1 MRNLIEEYLPIL
13 CFILVVL
20 IGLSRLPKR
29 IDKEKFEE
37 LVTNK
42 KRLKTR
48 AVSQKKKGRISDL
61 LDTRKKNLTLLIDKT
76 HSPLHVDEIYAKNR
90 QTLVI
95 GGFLALLILLLL
107 KSVLFGTLILLIT
120 LALCYKPDYD
130 LKSAYKQ
137 RCELF
142 TEELPNFIMNIN
154 MSLNAG
160 LEINPAMEQASQTVD
175 DLIRDEFVRL
185 LTESKVNPD
194 KLSDVY
200 RNLSNRIETEEVQ
213 IFANTILT
221 GLQNGTSMEKIFD
234 GESKRLKKT
243 KVTLARMKLDKAE
256 SSATLLAIALTL
268 FPGIIMIIAPF
279 MLNS

>member
-1 MRNLIEEYLPIL
+1 MRIMIEEYLPIL

-48 AVSQKKKGRISDL
+48 AVSQKNKGRISDL
-61 LDTRKKNLTLLIDKT
+61 LDTRRKNLTLLIDKT
-76 HSPLHVDEIYAKNR
+76 HSPLHVDEIYAKNKK
-90 QTLVI
+90 TLVI
-95 GGFLALLILLLL
+95 GGFLALLVLLLL
-107 KSVLFGTLILLIT
+107 KSVLFGALILLIT
-120 LALCYKPDYD
+120 LAFCYKPDYD

>member
-13 CFILVVL
+13 CFVLVIL

-61 LDTRKKNLTLLIDKT
+61 LDTRRKNLTLLIDKT

-95 GGFLALLILLLL
+95 GGFLALLVLLLL
-107 KSVLFGTLILLIT
+107 KSVLFGALILLIT

>member
-61 LDTRKKNLTLLIDKT
+61 LDTRRKNLTLLIDKT
-76 HSPLHVDEIYAKNR
+76 HSPLHVDEIYAKNK

-95 GGFLALLILLLL
+95 GGFLALLVLLLL
-107 KSVLFGTLILLIT
+107 KSVLFGALILLIT

>member
-13 CFILVVL
+13 CFVLVVL

-61 LDTRKKNLTLLIDKT
+61 LDTRRKNLTLLIDKT
-76 HSPLHVDEIYAKNR
+76 HSPLHVDEIYAKNK

-95 GGFLALLILLLL
+95 GGFLALLVLLLL
-107 KSVLFGTLILLIT
+107 KSVLFGALILLIT
-120 LALCYKPDYD
+120 LAFCYKPDYD

>member
-1 MRNLIEEYLPIL
+1 MRIMIEEYLPIL

-42 KRLKTR
+42 KRIKTR

-61 LDTRKKNLTLLIDKT
+61 LDTRRKNLILLIDKT

-95 GGFLALLILLLL
+95 GGFLALLVLLLL
-107 KSVLFGTLILLIT
+107 KSVLFGALILLIT

>member
-13 CFILVVL
+13 CFVLIVL

-61 LDTRKKNLTLLIDKT
+61 LDTRRKNLTLLIDKT

-107 KSVLFGTLILLIT
+107 KSVLFGALILLIT

>member
-1 MRNLIEEYLPIL
+1 MRIMIEEYLPIL

-61 LDTRKKNLTLLIDKT
+61 LDTRRKNLTLLIDKT
-76 HSPLHVDEIYAKNR
+76 HSPLHVDEIYAKNK

-95 GGFLALLILLLL
+95 GGFLALLVLLLL
-107 KSVLFGTLILLIT
+107 KSVLFGALILLIT

>member
-1 MRNLIEEYLPIL
+1 MRNLLEEYLPFL
-13 CFILVVL
+13 VFILVIL
-20 IGLSRLPKR
+20 IGLNRLPKR
-29 IDKEKFEE
+29 IDKVRFEE

-42 KRLKTR
+42 KVLKTR
-48 AVSQKKKGRISDL
+48 KTSEEKKGKISQI
-61 LDTRKKNLTLLIDKT
+61 LDTRRKNLNVLIDKT
-76 HSPLHVDEIYAKNR
+76 HSPLHVDDIYAKNKKVLMIGIVIFILVAVLMKS
-90 QTLVI
+90 TLFAV
-95 GGFLALLILLLL
+95 LVLLG
-107 KSVLFGTLILLIT
+107 SV
-120 LALCYKPDYD
+120 ALCIKPDID
-130 LKSAYKQ
+130 LKNAYKQ
-137 RCELF
+137 RCEMF

-160 LEINPAMEQASQTVD
+160 LEINPAMEKASHTVD
-175 DLIRDEFVRL
+175 EMIRDEFVRL

-234 GESKRLKKT
+234 GEAKRLKKT

>member
-1 MRNLIEEYLPIL
+1 MRIMIEEYLPIL

-48 AVSQKKKGRISDL
+48 TVSQKKKGRISDL
-61 LDTRKKNLTLLIDKT
+61 LDTRRKNLTLLIDKT
-76 HSPLHVDEIYAKNR
+76 HSPLHVDDIYAKNR

-95 GGFLALLILLLL
+95 GGFLALLVLLLL
-107 KSVLFGTLILLIT
+107 KSVLFGALILLIT

>member
-1 MRNLIEEYLPIL
+1 MRALLEEYLPIMV
-13 CFILVVL
+13 FILIVL
-20 IGLSRLPKR
+20 IGLNRLPKR
-29 IDKEKFEE
+29 IDKTKFEE
-37 LVTNK
+37 IVTNK
-42 KRLKTR
+42 RVIKTR
-48 AVSQKKKGRISDL
+48 AVSLEKKGKIAEL
-61 LDTRKKNLTLLIDKT
+61 LDTRKKNLNILIDKT
-76 HSPLHVDEIYAKNR
+76 HSPLRVEDIYAKNKKILLIGVVLAV
-90 QTLVI
+90 LVLVLMKSVLI
-95 GGFLALLILLLL
+95 GALILLG
-107 KSVLFGTLILLIT
+107 S

-130 LKSAYKQ
+130 LKNAYKM
-137 RCELF
+137 RCEMF

-160 LEINPAMEQASQTVD
+160 LEINPAMEKASHTVD
-175 DLIRDEFVRL
+175 ELIRDEFVRL